1 MTEQPMSS
9 TEVLHKA
16 GLAADAKQ
24 SRPLQT
30 ASLNWVQDQD
40 KDQWVIKGADQKVLG
55 YLPASLKDKDAMAIL
70 HTMRA
75 HETNAYHAG
84 KDDGSN
90 AMKAVM
96 NQKVVELDMK
106 TMVLETENTKL
117 SEALD
122 RAIGG

>member
-1 MTEQPMSS
+1 MSAA
-9 TEVLHKA
+9 VKLPA
-16 GLAADAKQ
+16 GTKQ

-40 KDQWVIKGADQKVLG
+40 KDQWVIKGANKEVLG

-75 HETNAYHAG
+75 QETNAYNAG

-96 NQKVVELDMK
+96 HQKIVELDMK